1 MALALREW
9 TGISLDD
16 YDGYLAGHIPGAV
29 FAGMIADLSDPDHPL
44 PDMLA
49 PPGQFARVMCRL
61 GIAGDTLVV
70 AYDNMGFP
78 LVRRASGG
86 PCPATAMIGCA
97 CSTGACGS
105 GKRSDAMSTDIPLI
119 EPASFTPRIRRE
131 WIAAKENILAAIG
144 RSGTVIVNCLTP
156 ELYRGGER
164 HLWGQRPGHIPGARN
179 VPYLANID
187 PVLDSVTATERERL
201 LASGRSFTFAARDTL
216 AGLYRN
222 AGVTP
227 DREVITYCGRGY
239 AGACGLL
246 ALKLLGYERARLYDG
261 SWASRRRPG
270 FGGQGRLRVAR
281 CFHPRFSL
289 LVLTKIHPSPGPTS
303 TPSGF
308 MFAASPEVAPAAVN
322 GQKRPKTKKPEWD

>member
-1 MALALREW
+1 MHADADASPLVSTAWLAAHLDDPGIRIVDVRWRSRYENGQ
-9 TGISLDD
+9 GISLDD

-78 LVRRASGG
+78 LGSARLWWALSCYGHDRVRVLDGG
-86 PCPATAMIGCA
+86 LRQWQAEQRP
-97 CSTGACGS
+97 
-105 GKRSDAMSTDIPLI
+105 MSTDIPLI

-131 WIAAKENILAAIG
+131 WIAAKEDVLAAIG
-144 RSGTVIVNCLTP
+144 QSGTVIVDCLTP
-156 ELYRGGER
+156 ELYRGGGER

-187 PVLDSVTATERERL
+187 PVLASVTATERERL

-261 SWASRRRPG
+261 SWAEWSADPA
-270 FGGQGRLRVAR
+270 L
-281 CFHPRFSL
+281 
-289 LVLTKIHPSPGPTS
+289 
-303 TPSGF
+303 
-308 MFAASPEVAPAAVN
+308 AAEVGSA
-322 GQKRPKTKKPEWD
+322 